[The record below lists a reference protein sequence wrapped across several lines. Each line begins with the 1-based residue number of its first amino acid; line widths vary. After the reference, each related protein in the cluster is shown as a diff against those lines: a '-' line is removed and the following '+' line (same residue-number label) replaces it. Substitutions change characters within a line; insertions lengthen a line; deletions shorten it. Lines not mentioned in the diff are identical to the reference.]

1 MPIASGVFKTLA
13 FKAETT
19 YGTAAGAAGAQLLRR
34 VSSQLDLTK
43 DTYQSNE
50 IRPDLQIF
58 DMRHGVRRVSGTLSG
73 ELSPGTWKDWVAAV
87 VRRDYSAGVSVAGAS
102 ITIAGAGPTWTVTR
116 ATGSWLTDG
125 VKRGDVGRLTAGTFN
140 AANLNKNLFVTAVTA
155 SALTV
160 RVLNGSSLVAEGPIA
175 SATFAVTGK
184 KTWMPTSG
192 HTDRSFTLEHWFADI
207 AQSEQFLGVQPTQM
221 DIALPP
227 TGIATVTVPVQGQ
240 SIVTATSQY
249 FTSPSAVTSTGLLA
263 SVNGIVSVGGTPLAT
278 VTGASVSI
286 QSQRSGEPVIGSN
299 TVPQLFEGR
308 MLVNGQMTV
317 YFEDA
322 TLRNA
327 FIQETEV
334 EIMLALTANNDA
346 NADFMSIVM
355 PRCKLNAAAKNDG
368 EGGVV
373 QTIPFTALLP
383 ATGGS
388 GVANELSTI
397 VLQDSQA

>member
-13 FKAETT
+13 YKAETT

-43 DTYQSNE
+43 DSYQSNE
-50 IRPDLQIF
+50 IRPDLQIY
-58 DMRHGVRRVSGTLSG
+58 DMRHGVRRVAGTLSG

-87 VRRDYSAGVSVAGAS
+87 VRRDYTAGVSVSGAS
-102 ITIAGAGPTWTVTR
+102 ITIAGSGPTYTVTR
-116 ATGSWLTDG
+116 AAGSWLTDG

-192 HTDRSFTLEHWFADI
+192 HTDRSFTVEHWFADI

-227 TGIATVTVPVQGQ
+227 TGIATVSVPVQGQ
-240 SIVTATSQY
+240 SIVTGTSQY
-249 FTSPSAVTSTGLLA
+249 FTSPTAVTSTGLLA
-263 SVNGIVSVGGTPLAT
+263 SVNGIVSVGGAPLAT

-299 TVPQLFEGR
+299 VVPQLFEGR
-308 MLVNGQMTV
+308 MSASGQLTV

-327 FIQETEV
+327 FLNETEV
-334 EIMLALTANNDA
+334 EIMLALTSNNDA
-346 NADFMSIVM
+346 NADFMTLVM
-355 PRCKLNAAAKNDG
+355 PRCKLNAAGKNDG

-373 QTIPFTALLP
+373 QTIPFMALLP
-383 ATGGS
+383 ATGGT